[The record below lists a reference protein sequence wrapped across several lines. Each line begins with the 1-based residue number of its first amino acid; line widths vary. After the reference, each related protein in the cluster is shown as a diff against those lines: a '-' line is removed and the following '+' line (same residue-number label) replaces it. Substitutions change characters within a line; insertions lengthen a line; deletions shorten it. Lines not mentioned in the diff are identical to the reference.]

1 MSKTFNIIK
10 TIIITAIMVGLFFL
24 FAYQQTHYVRVG
36 HVVCTKQ
43 FAIDYYYDFTDST
56 GNIYEFISIE
66 QIDPNAVVKVI
77 MFNNCTEEDVKD
89 DMIIDYKI
97 ISKNEKEK

>member
-1 MSKTFNIIK
+1 MSKAFNIIK
-10 TIIITAIMVGLFFL
+10 TVFITAVMVGLFLL

-36 HVVCTKQ
+36 HVVCTRQ
-43 FAIDYYYDFTDST
+43 FAINYYYTFTDST
-56 GNIYEFISIE
+56 GNGYEFISTE

-77 MFNNCTEEDVKD
+77 MFDNCTEENIKD
-89 DMIIDYKI
+89 DMIIDYKV